1 MKTTKSQ
8 KRAKAAAA
16 PKKTIKAATKPR
28 KPRAK
33 KGKGFKLEA
42 KPLTEAQIKMFLEHF
57 NENGSFP
64 GSKIP
69 CNITGKLTTCVG
81 PWMRKKI
88 AEFGGA
94 ENLLR
99 KYICRGAVKKH
110 AETQKAPSKRKATKK
125 ALKSIKVD
133 DKVWDLPK
141 VDINSVPLP
150 LSSAEISDLTYS
162 TCLRPD
168 LHLDN
173 DYACNGCEFFDACTS
188 RKKCINK
195 KLGLV
200 ATRKVRKAA

>member
-8 KRAKAAAA
+8 KRAKAKAT
-16 PKKTIKAATKPR
+16 PKKTVKASTKPR

-57 NENGSFP
+57 EENGSFP

-81 PWMRKKI
+81 PWMKKKV
-88 AEFGGA
+88 AEFGSA

-110 AETQKAPSKRKATKK
+110 AETQKAPSKKK
-125 ALKSIKVD
+125 AAKKDLKAMKVD

-150 LSSAEISDLTYS
+150 LNSSEISDLTYS

-168 LHLDN
+168 LHLNN
-173 DYACNGCEFFDACTS
+173 DYACNGCEFFDMCSS

-200 ATRKVRKAA
+200 PTKKLRKAA

>member
-8 KRAKAAAA
+8 KRANAKIS
-16 PKKTIKAATKPR
+16 PSKRTVKKVFVKK
-28 KPRAK
+28 RAK
-33 KGKGFKLEA
+33 KGQGFKVEA
-42 KPLTEAQIKMFLEHF
+42 KPLTEAQIKMFLEYF

-81 PWMRKKI
+81 PWMKKKV
-88 AEFGGA
+88 AEFGSA

-99 KYICRGAVKKH
+99 KYISRGAIKTHKESQKPNSKK
-110 AETQKAPSKRKATKK
+110 KSTKK
-125 ALKSIKVD
+125 VLRAMKID

-141 VDINSVPLP
+141 IDINSVPLA
-150 LSSAEISDLTYS
+150 LSNAELADLTYS

-168 LHLDN
+168 LHLNN
-173 DYACNGCEFFDACTS
+173 DYACNGCEFFEVCTS

-195 KLGLV
+195 KLDLHLSRKLKRV
-200 ATRKVRKAA
+200 A

>member
-8 KRAKAAAA
+8 KRAKAKAT
-16 PKKTIKAATKPR
+16 PKKTVKAVTKTH

-42 KPLTEAQIKMFLEHF
+42 KPLTEAQIKLFLEHF
-57 NENGSFP
+57 EKNGSFP

-81 PWMRKKI
+81 PWLKKKV

-110 AETQKAPSKRKATKK
+110 KEAQKAPSKRKASKK
-125 ALKSIKVD
+125 ALKAMKVD
-133 DKVWDLPK
+133 EKVWDLPK
-141 VDINSVPLP
+141 LDLNALPLP
-150 LSSAEISDLTYS
+150 LNSTEISDLTYS

-173 DYACNGCEFFDACTS
+173 DYACNGCEFFEACTS

>member
-8 KRAKAAAA
+8 KRANAKIS
-16 PKKTIKAATKPR
+16 PSKRTVKKVSVKK
-28 KPRAK
+28 RAK
-33 KGKGFKLEA
+33 KGQGFKLQA
-42 KPLTEAQIKMFLEHF
+42 RPLTEAEIKMFLEHY

-81 PWMRKKI
+81 PWLRKKV
-88 AEFGGA
+88 AEFGSA

-99 KYICRGAVKKH
+99 KYISRGAIKSHKE
-110 AETQKAPSKRKATKK
+110 AQKPVSKRKSTKK
-125 ALKSIKVD
+125 VLKAMKVD

-141 VDINSVPLP
+141 IDMDSVPLP
-150 LSSAEISDLTYS
+150 LSNAEISELTYS

-168 LHLDN
+168 LHLNN
-173 DYACNGCEFFDACTS
+173 DYACNGCEFFDNCTS

-195 KLGLV
+195 KLDLV
-200 ATRKVRKAA
+200 LARKHRRAA